1 MNAGGSNA
9 TIDDFNI
16 NWAFDRA
23 PHNFVGAYNVAGGF
37 NTVLPIGY
45 RPVPTRH
52 AAMGQR
58 MEKGDREVVPDRNG
72 DQCQR

>member
-16 NWAFDRA
+16 NWDFRSRQARFRRR
-23 PHNFVGAYNVAGGF
+23 YNVAGGF

-45 RPVPTRH
+45 RPVPRGTPQWGKAWKAATASGTRP
-52 AAMGQR
+52 R
-58 MEKGDREVVPDRNG
+58 
-72 DQCQR
+72 